1 MGEWNLFWN
10 CNKCK
15 EIKDQKLNVKF
26 QPLSVR
32 RGRPINPIYAEGVVD
47 FIQEDLDVDFRVLD
61 ITSDEIP
68 PGDVCFVRQ
77 VLQHLSNQSIIN
89 LGEIAY
95 WVEGS
100 SIAIGFGPTPISK
113 ADEIRLVTK
122 ANIIGKTKSNLSS
135 LGMVNSGE
143 IVIEERMD

>member
-1 MGEWNLFWN
+1 M
-10 CNKCK
+10 NK
-15 EIKDQKLNVKF
+15 IKIKFLNNFIIVELNNSDTAKK
-26 QPLSVR
+26 
-32 RGRPINPIYAEGVVD
+32 IYASCPIKSTTNTWGN
-47 FIQEDLDVDFRVLD
+47 
-61 ITSDEIP
+61 EIYFETAIKVKK
-68 PGDVCFVRQ
+68 DKTAKD
-77 VLQHLSNQSIIN
+77 IIN

-113 ADEIRLVTK
+113 ADEIRLVSK

-143 IVIEERMD
+143 IVIVERMD

>member
-1 MGEWNLFWN
+1 MKKIKIKFSNNFIIVELNNTDTAKKIYDSCPIRSITNTWGN
-10 CNKCK
+10 
-15 EIKDQKLNVKF
+15 EIYFETAIKVKKDKTAK
-26 QPLSVR
+26 
-32 RGRPINPIYAEGVVD
+32 D
-47 FIQEDLDVDFRVLD
+47 
-61 ITSDEIP
+61 
-68 PGDVCFVRQ
+68 
-77 VLQHLSNQSIIN
+77 IIN

-122 ANIIGKTKSNLSS
+122 ANIIGKTKSNLSL

-143 IVIEERMD
+143 IVIVERMD

>member
-1 MGEWNLFWN
+1 MKKIKIKFLNNFIIVQLNNTDTAKKIYNSCPIKSSTNTWGN
-10 CNKCK
+10 
-15 EIKDQKLNVKF
+15 EIYFETAIKVKKDKTAK
-26 QPLSVR
+26 
-32 RGRPINPIYAEGVVD
+32 D
-47 FIQEDLDVDFRVLD
+47 
-61 ITSDEIP
+61 
-68 PGDVCFVRQ
+68 
-77 VLQHLSNQSIIN
+77 IIN

-143 IVIEERMD
+143 IVIVERMD

>member
-1 MGEWNLFWN
+1 M
-10 CNKCK
+10 KK
-15 EIKDQKLNVKF
+15 IKIKFSNNFIIVELNNRDTAKK
-26 QPLSVR
+26 
-32 RGRPINPIYAEGVVD
+32 IYASCPIKSTTNTWGN
-47 FIQEDLDVDFRVLD
+47 
-61 ITSDEIP
+61 EIYFETAIKVKK
-68 PGDVCFVRQ
+68 DKTAKD
-77 VLQHLSNQSIIN
+77 IIN

-143 IVIEERMD
+143 IVIVERMD

>member
-1 MGEWNLFWN
+1 M
-10 CNKCK
+10 NK
-15 EIKDQKLNVKF
+15 IKIKFLNNFIIVELNNSDTAKK
-26 QPLSVR
+26 
-32 RGRPINPIYAEGVVD
+32 IYASCPIKSTTNTWGNEIY
-47 FIQEDLDVDFRVLD
+47 FE
-61 ITSDEIP
+61 TSIKVKKDKTAK
-68 PGDVCFVRQ
+68 D
-77 VLQHLSNQSIIN
+77 IIN

-143 IVIEERMD
+143 IVIVERMD

>member
-1 MGEWNLFWN
+1 MKKIKIKFSNNFIIVELNNSDTAKKVYASCPIKSTTNTWGN
-10 CNKCK
+10 
-15 EIKDQKLNVKF
+15 EIYFETKIKVKKDKTAK
-26 QPLSVR
+26 
-32 RGRPINPIYAEGVVD
+32 D
-47 FIQEDLDVDFRVLD
+47 
-61 ITSDEIP
+61 
-68 PGDVCFVRQ
+68 
-77 VLQHLSNQSIIN
+77 IIN

-143 IVIEERMD
+143 IVIVERMD

>member
-1 MGEWNLFWN
+1 MKKIKIKFSNNFIIVELNNTDTAKKIYDLCPIKSLTNTWGN
-10 CNKCK
+10 
-15 EIKDQKLNVKF
+15 EIYFETAIKVKKDKTAK
-26 QPLSVR
+26 
-32 RGRPINPIYAEGVVD
+32 D
-47 FIQEDLDVDFRVLD
+47 
-61 ITSDEIP
+61 
-68 PGDVCFVRQ
+68 
-77 VLQHLSNQSIIN
+77 IIN

-122 ANIIGKTKSNLSS
+122 ANIIGKTKSNLSL

-143 IVIEERMD
+143 IVIVERID

>member
-1 MGEWNLFWN
+1 MQKIKINFLNNFIIVELNNTDTAKKIYDSCPLRSITNTWGN
-10 CNKCK
+10 
-15 EIKDQKLNVKF
+15 EIYFETAIKVTKDKTAK
-26 QPLSVR
+26 
-32 RGRPINPIYAEGVVD
+32 D
-47 FIQEDLDVDFRVLD
+47 
-61 ITSDEIP
+61 
-68 PGDVCFVRQ
+68 
-77 VLQHLSNQSIIN
+77 IIN

-122 ANIIGKTKSNLSS
+122 ANIIGKTKSNLSL

-143 IVIEERMD
+143 IVIVERID

>member
-1 MGEWNLFWN
+1 M
-10 CNKCK
+10 NK
-15 EIKDQKLNVKF
+15 IKIKFLNNFIIVELNNSDTAKK
-26 QPLSVR
+26 
-32 RGRPINPIYAEGVVD
+32 IYASCPIKSTTNTWGN
-47 FIQEDLDVDFRVLD
+47 
-61 ITSDEIP
+61 EIYFETTIKVKK
-68 PGDVCFVRQ
+68 DKTAKD
-77 VLQHLSNQSIIN
+77 IIN

-100 SIAIGFGPTPISK
+100 SIVIGFGPTPISK

-143 IVIEERMD
+143 IVIVERMD